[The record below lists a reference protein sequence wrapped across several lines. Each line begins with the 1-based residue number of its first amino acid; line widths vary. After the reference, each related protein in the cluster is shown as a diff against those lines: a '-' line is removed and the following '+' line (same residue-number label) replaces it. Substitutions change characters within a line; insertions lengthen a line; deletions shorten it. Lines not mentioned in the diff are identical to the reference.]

1 MKTRSKNT
9 IIQEFS
15 YLEHITDTER
25 TGKNLIA
32 QFNLESSERLLIGA
46 HWDTRAVSDEEL
58 NEQNKSK
65 PVIGANDGA
74 SGTAVLMELAT
85 IFSQNEPPIGVDLVF
100 FDAED
105 VGISGAPY
113 ICNGF
118 RVFFKKI
125 YQLKNQNLQL

>member
-1 MKTRSKNT
+1 MVDQCNYGPRNPGSDGHREFSKYLESFWKHDLKHYN
-9 IIQEFS
+9 QEFS

-100 FDAED
+100 LTQ
-105 VGISGAPY
+105 
-113 ICNGF
+113 
-118 RVFFKKI
+118 RM
-125 YQLKNQNLQL
+125 